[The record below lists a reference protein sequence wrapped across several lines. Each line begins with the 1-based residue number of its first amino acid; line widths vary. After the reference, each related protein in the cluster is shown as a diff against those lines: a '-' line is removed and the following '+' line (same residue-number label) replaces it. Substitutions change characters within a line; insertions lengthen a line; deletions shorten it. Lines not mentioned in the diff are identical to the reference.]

1 MADGT
6 VRCIDSEIP
15 FDIPDS
21 WAWCRLEQI
30 TSYIQRGKSP
40 KYSQIKQIPV
50 IAQKCNQWSG
60 FTIEK
65 AQFIEP
71 QTLSSY
77 GEDRLLHNGDLMWN
91 STGLG
96 TLGRMAI
103 YWKFLNPYGL
113 AVADSHVTVIRPFPN
128 EISSLFLYTYFAS
141 PTVQTVIEDKS
152 DGSTK
157 QKELSTNTVKSYIVP
172 LPPKEEQTRI
182 IKQLNLLD
190 TLLNK
195 YGKSHE
201 TLVNLNSE
209 IYKLLQKSLLQEAI
223 QGRLVPQIES
233 EGTAEELLEEIQA
246 EKMHLVKEGKL
257 KKSALANDSRIF
269 RGEDNRYYLK
279 NGSDTGCIDECL
291 LDIPSSWKWV
301 TLGELIVDSTGLSYK
316 KESLA
321 DKSEPF
327 IRVLRGGNIED
338 GIMKFRDDDI
348 IISSKYVPNSL
359 LLTKGMY
366 ISPAVSS
373 LEKIGKTAIVD
384 RNYADTVVGGFVL
397 MLTPTFCNTE
407 LGKYLYYFFQSG
419 FYQNYCRK
427 ITKKSGQAF
436 YNLSRKKL
444 VLCPV
449 PIPPKAELKR
459 ILYTLE
465 KVLAGIMSR

>member
-21 WAWCRLEQI
+21 WEWVRLGSIFNHTSGKQQSSSNNCGGTPQRFI
-30 TSYIQRGKSP
+30 TTSNLYWGRFVLDNVKIMNFTDDE
-40 KYSQIKQIPV
+40 IKTCS
-50 IAQKCNQWSG
+50 A
-60 FTIEK
+60 T
-65 AQFIEP
+65 
-71 QTLSSY
+71 
-77 GEDRLLHNGDLMWN
+77 NGDLLVCEGGAGYGRSAIWCYDYDICLQNHVHRLRPYVNGTCEYVYHFIYFLKETNQLAAVGTAMP
-91 STGLG
+91 GLSANR
-96 TLGRMAI
+96 L
-103 YWKFLNPYGL
+103 KGL
-113 AVADSHVTVIRPFPN
+113 
-128 EISSLFLYTYFAS
+128 LM
-141 PTVQTVIEDKS
+141 
-152 DGSTK
+152 
-157 QKELSTNTVKSYIVP
+157 P
-172 LPPKEEQTRI
+172 LPPINEQQRI
-182 IKQLNLLD
+182 VAKLLNLEDYIHHYTAMDIEL
-190 TLLNK
+190 
-195 YGKSHE
+195 S
-201 TLVNLNSE
+201 NLNNDVNSK
-209 IYKLLQKSLLQEAI
+209 IYKSILQEAI

-233 EGTAEELLEEIQA
+233 EGTAEELLAEIRA
-246 EKMHLVKEGKL
+246 EKERLVKEGKL
-257 KKSALANDSRIF
+257 KKSALANESRIF
-269 RGEDNRYYLK
+269 RGDDNRYYLK
-279 NGSDTGCIDECL
+279 NGSETECIDECP

-338 GIMKFRDDDI
+338 GIMRFHNDDVF
-348 IISSKYVPNSL
+348 ISAKYVSHNL
-359 LLTKGMY
+359 LLTKGTY

-384 RNYADTVVGGFVL
+384 RNYTDTVVGGFVL
-397 MLTPTFCNTE
+397 MLTPTFCDTE